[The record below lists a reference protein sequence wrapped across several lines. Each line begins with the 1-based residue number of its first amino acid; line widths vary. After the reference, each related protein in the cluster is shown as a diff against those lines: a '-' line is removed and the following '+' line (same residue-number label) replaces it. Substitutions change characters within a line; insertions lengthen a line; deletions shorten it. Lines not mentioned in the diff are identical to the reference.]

1 MLIEILCNMIL
12 AVLRVLLLPIQIEG
26 LPEDVRTV
34 FATLVAYLIDGSRVV
49 CAYIHVP
56 YISAL
61 LAFVIALS
69 ALVNGWRF
77 IKWVLRKIPF
87 INVE

>member
-77 IKWVLRKIPF
+77 IKWVIRKIPF
-87 INVE
+87 INIE

>member
-1 MLIEILCNMIL
+1 MLIEILCNLIL